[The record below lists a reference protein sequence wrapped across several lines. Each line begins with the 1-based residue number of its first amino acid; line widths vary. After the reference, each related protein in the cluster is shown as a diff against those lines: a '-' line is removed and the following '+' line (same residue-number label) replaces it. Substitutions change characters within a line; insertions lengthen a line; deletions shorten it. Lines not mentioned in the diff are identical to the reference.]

1 MPIRAAL
8 RRGMRQSS
16 MVRNQAAN
24 TRRRARAS
32 AHPMSYLPHQ
42 SRRQSETTGGLS
54 AIMPNLLP
62 IDGDWQ
68 HLIEKR
74 SGQDR
79 RKTSA
84 AASAKKPAQA
94 ASRRRKDRRKSGSQ
108 GK

>member
-1 MPIRAAL
+1 
-8 RRGMRQSS
+8 
-16 MVRNQAAN
+16 
-24 TRRRARAS
+24 
-32 AHPMSYLPHQ
+32 
-42 SRRQSETTGGLS
+42 
-54 AIMPNLLP
+54 MPNLLP